1 MSDRCAS
8 LSDDFSS
15 RLAEVHDDL
24 SRQVREAQA
33 AVADNAKSLRAHEEA
48 IALRATQAFCGQKA
62 DQADHLALEN
72 AVREG
77 LRRRAAVRT
86 VRGVQG
92 DVAALKAKCEYLD
105 QVAGISRRFI
115 EWFHNRGSAYEQNC
129 VAIERQLNSLCRQ
142 RPAEPRGVCGEG
154 AAEQGWNR
162 RRRRRR
168 GRSRRARGGGER
180 AYGQRRLGH
189 RVSQNRCEYFVLR
202 IRLNMY
208 VNIFFTRMSFS
219 AHKN

>member
-129 VAIERQLNSLCRQ
+129 VAIERQLNSLVVGSD
-142 RPAEPRGVCGEG
+142 P
-154 AAEQGWNR
+154 
-162 RRRRRR
+162 
-168 GRSRRARGGGER
+168 RSREAFAGKVRLSKGGTGGGGDDAGGVE
-180 AYGQRRLGH
+180 GQGE
-189 RVSQNRCEYFVLR
+189 VGSEPTVDGA
-202 IRLNMY
+202 
-208 VNIFFTRMSFS
+208 S
-219 AHKN
+219 ATA